1 MPGILQKAAG
11 GDADAVVSSSS
22 AELMETVSSVTEAV
36 LLWLLLSVDCVQLED
51 CDRISAGIG
60 DDDDSDDF
68 TGVLTVSLSSCA
80 SSSSLANHCKKNL
93 LKTVDT
99 CTPCCAA

>member
-60 DDDDSDDF
+60 DDDDSDGF
-68 TGVLTVSLSSCA
+68 TGVLTVSFLHAKTLSLKYYKLSSFQRRI
-80 SSSSLANHCKKNL
+80 HVL
-93 LKTVDT
+93 L
-99 CTPCCAA
+99 